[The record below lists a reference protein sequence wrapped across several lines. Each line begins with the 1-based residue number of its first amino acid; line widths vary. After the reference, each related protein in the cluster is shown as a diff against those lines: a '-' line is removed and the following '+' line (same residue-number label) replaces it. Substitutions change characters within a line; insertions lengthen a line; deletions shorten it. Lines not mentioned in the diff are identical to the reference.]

1 MRALAWKAGRVAS
14 VVVAALLGGC
24 LSFSV
29 QTPGEPLPPQ
39 ELRMRTETRQFGA
52 QMSESVQRT
61 ADAIAAQTTDP
72 AVRAAALRWKL
83 GTSVATRRTAY
94 RSVPRHALV
103 DTWAFT
109 EQMER
114 FLREGSGRELFGE
127 RQADAVKES
136 ARLAEE
142 ARALAKRHLDSTELA
157 RNGELVRAQVANEPL
172 ADLDFVRAPVAL
184 SAVLAGAQPPA
195 TAGSATDVAADAIER
210 FDVYGHSIP
219 DEARWRTELLIGESG
234 LKGSDV
240 ARLLTRTDETLRRIY
255 ELAETEPGKAAA
267 MLEEART
274 DLQRGWAVVDARWV
288 ETLSVLQAERA
299 ALARTLESTQTAL
312 DATIQRERV
321 AFYAALSQ
329 ERTGLAADAERYTLR
344 VVDEA
349 RSVAREAALWFFGA
363 IALVLGTTFVIGFL
377 LGRATQRRG
386 P

>member
-1 MRALAWKAGRVAS
+1 MTAPAWAARGVAGILGT
-14 VVVAALLGGC
+14 ALLGGC
-24 LSFSV
+24 FSFSV

-39 ELRMRTETRQFGA
+39 ELRMRTETRQFAA

-72 AVRAAALRWKL
+72 AVRAATVRWKV

-103 DTWAFT
+103 DTWAFA

-114 FLREGSGRELFGE
+114 FFRDGNGRELFGE
-127 RQADAVKES
+127 RQADAVKET

-157 RNGELVRAQVANEPL
+157 RNGELVRTQVANEPL
-172 ADLDFVRAPVAL
+172 ADLDFVRAPMAL
-184 SAVLAGAQPPA
+184 SAVLGGAQPPA

-210 FDVYGHSIP
+210 FDVYGQSIP

-234 LKGSDV
+234 LTGSDV

-255 ELAETEPGKAAA
+255 ELAETEPGKA
-267 MLEEART
+267 RT
-274 DLQRGWAVVDARWV
+274 DLQRGWAVVDQRWV

-299 ALARTLESTQTAL
+299 SLARDLVSAQTAL
-312 DATIQRERV
+312 DATIQRERT
-321 AFYAALSQ
+321 AFYAALSR
-329 ERTGLAADAERYTLR
+329 ERTGLAADAERYTVRMLE
-344 VVDEA
+344 EA
-349 RSVAREAALWFFGA
+349 RSMAREAVVWFFGI
-363 IALVLGTTFVIGFL
+363 IALFLGTAFAIGFV
-377 LGRATQRRG
+377 LGRAMHRRG
-386 P
+386 VDRGG

>member
-1 MRALAWKAGRVAS
+1 MKACALASMLGAL
-14 VVVAALLGGC
+14 LLGGC
-24 LSFSV
+24 FSFSV

-39 ELRMRTETRQFGA
+39 ELRMRTDTRQFAA

-61 ADAIAAQTTDP
+61 ADAIAAQSTDA

-83 GTSVATRRTAY
+83 GTSVAIRRAAY
-94 RSVPRHALV
+94 RTIPRHALV
-103 DTWAFT
+103 DTWAFA

-114 FLREGSGRELFGE
+114 FFREGNGRELFGE
-127 RQADAVKES
+127 RQSEAVKET

-142 ARALAKRHLDSTELA
+142 ARALAARHLDSTQLA
-157 RNGELVRAQVANEPL
+157 RNGDLVRAQAANEPL

-210 FDVYGHSIP
+210 FDLYGHSIP

-234 LKGSDV
+234 IKGSDV
-240 ARLLTRTDETLRRIY
+240 VRLLSRTEETLHRIY

-267 MLEEART
+267 MLEEARA
-274 DLQRGWAVVDARWV
+274 DLQRGWAQVDQRWV
-288 ETLSVLQAERA
+288 ETLGVLQVERA
-299 ALARTLESTQTAL
+299 ALARTLESAQTAL
-312 DATIQRERV
+312 DATIQRERT

-344 VVDEA
+344 IVEEA
-349 RSVAREAALWFFGA
+349 RSVAREAVVWFFGL
-363 IALVLGTTFVIGFL
+363 IALVLGTTFAIGFV

-386 P
+386 PDRGG

>member
-1 MRALAWKAGRVAS
+1 MTARALAGMLG
-14 VVVAALLGGC
+14 AALLGGC
-24 LSFSV
+24 FSFSV

-39 ELRMRTETRQFGA
+39 ELRMRTETRQFAA

-61 ADAIAAQTTDP
+61 ADAIAAQSTDP

-83 GTSVATRRTAY
+83 GTSVATRRSAY

-103 DTWAFT
+103 DTWAFA

-114 FLREGSGRELFGE
+114 FLREGSGRELLGE
-127 RQADAVKES
+127 RQADAVKEA

-142 ARALAKRHLDSTELA
+142 ARSLAKRHLDSTQLA
-157 RNGELVRAQVANEPL
+157 RNGDLVRELATNEPL

-234 LKGSDV
+234 IKGSDV

-267 MLEEART
+267 LLEEARA
-274 DLQRGWAVVDARWV
+274 DLQRGWAQVDQRWV
-288 ETLSVLQAERA
+288 ETLGVLQAERA
-299 ALARTLESTQTAL
+299 ALARTLESAQTAL
-312 DATIQRERV
+312 DATIQRERT

-329 ERTGLAADAERYTLR
+329 ERTGFASDAERFTVR
-344 VVDEA
+344 VVEEA
-349 RSVAREAALWFFGA
+349 RSIAREAMFWFFLA
-363 IALVLGTTFVIGFL
+363 IALVLGTTFAIGFV
-377 LGRATQRRG
+377 LGRATQRGGRDQG
-386 P
+386 G

>member
-1 MRALAWKAGRVAS
+1 MKARALAS
-14 VVVAALLGGC
+14 VLGAAVLGGC
-24 LSFSV
+24 FSFSV

-39 ELRMRTETRQFGA
+39 ELRMRTDTRQFGA
-52 QMSESVQRT
+52 QMSDSVQRT
-61 ADAIAAQTTDP
+61 ADAIAAQSTDP

-83 GTSVATRRTAY
+83 GTSVATRRSAY

-103 DTWAFT
+103 DTWAFA

-114 FLREGSGRELFGE
+114 FLREGNGRELFGE
-127 RQADAVKES
+127 RQADAVKEA

-142 ARALAKRHLDSTELA
+142 ARALAKRHLDSTQLSRNGDLVRELA
-157 RNGELVRAQVANEPL
+157 TNEPL

-234 LKGSDV
+234 IKGSDV
-240 ARLLTRTDETLRRIY
+240 ARLLTRTEETLRRIY

-267 MLEEART
+267 MLEEARV
-274 DLQRGWAVVDARWV
+274 DLQRGWAQVDQRWV
-288 ETLSVLQAERA
+288 ETLSVLQLERA
-299 ALARTLESTQTAL
+299 ALGRTLESVQTAL
-312 DATIQRERV
+312 DATIQRERT
-321 AFYAALSQ
+321 AFYVALSQ
-329 ERTGLAADAERYTLR
+329 ERSGLAADAERFTVR
-344 VVDEA
+344 VVEEA
-349 RSVAREAALWFFGA
+349 RSVAREAAVWFFGL
-363 IALVLGTTFVIGFL
+363 IALVLGTTFAIGFV

-386 P
+386 PDRGG